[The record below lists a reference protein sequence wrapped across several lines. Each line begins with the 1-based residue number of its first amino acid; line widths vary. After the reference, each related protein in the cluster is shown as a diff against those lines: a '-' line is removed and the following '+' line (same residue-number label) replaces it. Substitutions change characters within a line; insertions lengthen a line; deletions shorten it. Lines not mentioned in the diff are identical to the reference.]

1 MAITHQWLL
10 FGTGRTD
17 PDAQKMGSEN
27 GVKNGVRCRI
37 STNDTENV
45 EMRHLTLIEVVAV
58 LDLRRSPEWIRE
70 QLTER

>member
-1 MAITHQWLL
+1 MAITHQCLL

-17 PDAQKMGSEN
+17 PDAQKMGSE
-27 GVKNGVRCRI
+27 NGVRCRI